1 MSLIKLNNFPK
12 INLLN
17 VDFNYIG
24 IEEEVSQKNIDLK
37 ITDEFVVRDY
47 DSKRVHLEF
56 TRKVFFEPEIFYDI
70 LVKVNAI
77 YELNEEAQETLNKE
91 NLEKEINKDI
101 EILDPVLEK
110 VSLLIGNITNIDD
123 DLTLVTPPFF
133 HQDHEL

>member
-17 VDFNYIG
+17 VDFNYLG